1 MPINSLTC
9 CSFFLVFLMALA
21 TSTADTSLWASAAAE
36 AARPPGVTAA
46 AAPLIADP
54 RPRPRPTATGCCYDK
69 IRNY

>member
-1 MPINSLTC
+1 
-9 CSFFLVFLMALA
+9 MALA